1 MTTTDAVVIGSG
13 PNGLVAANLLVDAGW
28 SVVVLEEQSTPGG
41 AVRSDSSVAPGYV
54 HDTFSSFYPL
64 AAGSPTIRGLRL
76 EEHGLEWVQ
85 APSVVGHSF
94 PEGRWGVL
102 HRDRGDTAAGLDAQ
116 APGDGDAWLALC
128 DTWDRVGDD
137 VIRCLLNP
145 FPPVRGGAGLARR
158 VLRPGGLELLREMI
172 MPARTLTERLFTG
185 DAARMLIAGNAAH
198 ADISL
203 ESPGSAAMGMLLVLL
218 GQTVGF
224 PVPRGGAGE
233 FSGAMVRR
241 LESKG
246 GEVVLGERAEGVR
259 VDGGRAVAV
268 RTASRE
274 ISVGR
279 AVLADVSAPALYGGL
294 VPWDDLPTRLRHRMG
309 RFEWDPSTVKVDWAL
324 DGKVPW
330 ENAPEE
336 EPGTVHIGDSLDD
349 MTLTGSQIAAGL
361 VPERPFM
368 LVGQMG
374 VADRTRVPEGGEAL
388 WAYTH
393 VPQQVRGD
401 AAAGSEGVREVRGTW
416 DEGDL
421 DAMAER
427 MEERIES
434 RAPGFR
440 DRITARRVLG
450 PHELE
455 SMDGNLHRGAING
468 GTANLQ
474 QQLVF
479 RPVAGSGRPET
490 PVKGLYLASASAHPG
505 GGVHGACGANAARAA
520 LWHDRTRNLWRRR

>member
-28 SVVVLEEQSTPGG
+28 SVVVLEEQDSAGG
-41 AVRSDSSVAPGYV
+41 AVRSASSVAPGFV

-64 AAGSPTIRGLRL
+64 AAASPTIRGLAL

-85 APSVVGHSF
+85 APSVLGHSF
-94 PEGRWGVL
+94 PDGRWGML
-102 HRDRGDTAAGLDAQ
+102 HRDRGATAAGLDEQ
-116 APGDGDAWLALC
+116 APGDGDSWLALC
-128 DTWDRVGDD
+128 ETWDRVGDD
-137 VIRCLLNP
+137 LVRCLLSP
-145 FPPVRGGAGLARR
+145 FPPVRGGAGLGRQ

-172 MPARTLTERLFTG
+172 MPARSLTERLFRG
-185 DAARMLIAGNAAH
+185 EAARMLVAGNAAH
-198 ADISL
+198 SDIGL
-203 ESPGSAAMGMLLVLL
+203 EAPGSAAMGLLLVLL

-233 FSGAMVRR
+233 LSASMIRR
-241 LESKG
+241 LQSRG
-246 GEVVLGERAEGVR
+246 GELCLGERADGIR
-259 VDGGRAVAV
+259 VQDGRAVAV

-274 ISVGR
+274 LSVRR

-294 VPWDDLPTRLRHRMG
+294 VPWDELPTRLRHRMD

-324 DGKVPW
+324 DGAVPW
-330 ENAPEE
+330 TGGPRLS
-336 EPGTVHIGDSLDD
+336 PGTVHIADSLDA
-349 MTLTGSQIAAGL
+349 LSLSGGQVAAGL
-361 VPERPFM
+361 VPEQPFL

-374 VADRTRVPEGGEAL
+374 VADASRVPPGREAL

-393 VPQQVRGD
+393 VPQRVRGD
-401 AAAGSEGVREVRGTW
+401 AGAGRPGLREVRGVW
-416 DEGDL
+416 DEADL
-421 DAMAER
+421 EAMAER
-427 MEERIES
+427 IEQRIES

-450 PHELE
+450 PRELE
-455 SMDGNLHRGAING
+455 ARDGNLVGGAVNG
-468 GTANLQ
+468 GTAGLH

-490 PVKGLYLASASAHPG
+490 PVKALYLASASAHPG

-520 LWHDRTRNLWRRR
+520 LWHHTIRSRWRRR

>member
-1 MTTTDAVVIGSG
+1 VTTTDAVVIGSG

-28 SVVVLEEQSTPGG
+28 SVVVLEEQQTPGG
-41 AVRSDSSVAPGYV
+41 AVRSDDSVAPGHV

-64 AAGSPTIRGLRL
+64 AAGSPTIRGLGL

-85 APSVVGHSF
+85 APSVLGHAF
-94 PEGRWGVL
+94 PDGRWGVL
-102 HRDRGDTAAGLDAQ
+102 HRDRGATAAGLDEQ
-116 APGDGDAWLALC
+116 ARGDGDSWLALC

-137 VIRCLLNP
+137 LIRCLLSP
-145 FPPVRGGAGLARR
+145 FPPVRGGAGLGRQ
-158 VLRPGGLELLREMI
+158 VLRPGGMELVREML
-172 MPARTLTERLFTG
+172 MPARSLTEKLFRG
-185 DAARMLIAGNAAH
+185 EAARMLVAGNSAH
-198 ADISL
+198 ADIGL
-203 ESPGSAAMGMLLVLL
+203 ESPGSAAMGLLLALL

-233 FSGAMVRR
+233 LSAAMVRR
-241 LESKG
+241 LESRG
-246 GEVVLGERAEGVR
+246 GELCLGERAEGVR
-259 VDGGRAVAV
+259 VQDGRAVAV

-274 ISVGR
+274 LSVGR

-294 VPWDDLPTRLRHRMG
+294 VPWDQLPTRLRHRMG
-309 RFEWDPSTVKVDWAL
+309 RFEWDPSTIKVDWAL
-324 DGKVPW
+324 DGAVPW
-330 ENAPEE
+330 AGAPELS
-336 EPGTVHIGDSLDD
+336 PGTVHIADSLDG
-349 MTLTGSQIAAGL
+349 LSLSGSQVAAGL
-361 VPERPFM
+361 VPEQPFL

-374 VADRTRVPEGGEAL
+374 VADPSRVPLGHEAL

-393 VPQQVRGD
+393 VPQRVRGD
-401 AAAGSEGVREVRGTW
+401 AGAGRSDLRVVRGTW
-416 DEGDL
+416 DEADL

-427 MEERIES
+427 MEQRVES

-440 DRITARRVLG
+440 DRIIARRVLS
-450 PHELE
+450 PRELE
-455 SMDGNLHRGAING
+455 ARDANLVGGAING
-468 GTANLQ
+468 GTAGLH

-520 LWHDRTRNLWRRR
+520 LWHHTIRPPWRRT